1 MTRMILLCYAV
12 QDIFEDYSSNRTKTD
27 MDIVYGNLHHILQ
40 ILDTED
46 VPVKQ
51 IIPCLAILLQKSEND
66 IANIIKKPH
75 NFVRETKNYLQKTEM
90 TLRNY
95 IKISQRKGKKGSWTC
110 GYFLPKSR
118 YQSIYFRKLFQF

>member
-66 IANIIKKPH
+66 IANIIKK
-75 NFVRETKNYLQKTEM
+75 TT
-90 TLRNY
+90 
-95 IKISQRKGKKGSWTC
+95 
-110 GYFLPKSR
+110 
-118 YQSIYFRKLFQF
+118 QFCEGN